1 MHELTVWKPRTVQ
14 PFLVAVLDFAVLI
27 CRRFDHT
34 RKKPSLRDCIYV
46 IFASCCRVRT
56 VGTRQFSLQSSV
68 LSFRRLDDIQASMS
82 VMQAVNL
89 TDCSTILLTMEVEL
103 GVVGTRMDIDAA
115 LRDSGSRDPFVNI
128 ISLLMS
134 CADWYRGVLVDEW

>member
-1 MHELTVWKPRTVQ
+1 
-14 PFLVAVLDFAVLI
+14 
-27 CRRFDHT
+27 
-34 RKKPSLRDCIYV
+34 
-46 IFASCCRVRT
+46 
-56 VGTRQFSLQSSV
+56 
-68 LSFRRLDDIQASMS
+68 MS

-134 CADWYRGVLVDEW
+134 CAD